1 MKEYELNVTNPRTR
15 IKNPVF
21 GEKSGLFSDRGETI
35 AYGYVHNIPFGKH
48 AFIAKNDITD
58 ALSKVYRTPVMMKVY
73 DTCGELTDIRTYKW
87 GDDPAEGK
95 PAKNTLI
102 WDATQIQN
110 ISAWNGLAPKVYSLD
125 KVIFE
130 GKTYPCQIVEELPIK
145 GNFWDGYGDEKYAL
159 HIYEQVKS
167 LGEKY
172 GFGVVEKEDVNNRD
186 AIGSK
191 LVDFQ
196 TFNFKEPY
204 EEFVRNSYIRDGK
217 YGKVYY
223 QNVPE
228 LGLSGGPRKSLER
241 IETLALDR
249 IDFKDKSVLDIGCA
263 GGFFCR
269 YALDQGAAYVR
280 GVDMMQPIEA
290 ARNLA
295 NHLGKFA
302 IDYEVVDLD
311 KGYDEEFDIVFFLS
325 LIFHVDV
332 PEAVKKAKVLV
343 FEDNSKGNRHKKELG
358 KPWTDWFSK
367 IEHVGVATD
376 HGDKSIYHLRK

>member
-21 GEKSGLFSDRGETI
+21 GLKEGLFTKKETLP
-35 AYGYVHNIPFGKH
+35 YGYVHNIPFGKH
-48 AFIAKNDITD
+48 AFIVKNDITD

-87 GDDPAEGK
+87 GDDPAEGM
-95 PAKNTLI
+95 PAKNTLL

-110 ISAWNGLAPKVYSLD
+110 IAAWNGLAPKVFSLD

-130 GKTYPCQIVEELPIK
+130 GKTYPVQIVEEVPTR
-145 GNFWDGYGDEKYAL
+145 GNWWDGYGDESDAQL
-159 HIYEQVKS
+159 IYDQIQS

-172 GFGVVEKEDVNNRD
+172 GFKVVSKEDVNKRD

-191 LVDFQ
+191 LIDFQ
-196 TFNFKEPY
+196 TFCFHEPY
-204 EEFVRNSYIRDGK
+204 DALVRKSYIQDGK

-223 QNVPE
+223 QDVPE
-228 LGLSGGPRKSLER
+228 LKLSGGPRKSVDR
-241 IETLALDR
+241 IKTLALDR

-269 YALDQGAAYVR
+269 HALDQGAGYVR
-280 GVDMMQPIEA
+280 GVDMLQPVEA

-302 IDYEVVDLD
+302 IDYEVADLS
-311 KGYDEEFDIVFFLS
+311 KGYDDEFDIVLFLS
-325 LIFHVDV
+325 LIFHVDI
-332 PEAVKKAKVLV
+332 PEAVKKAKVVV
-343 FEDNSKGNRHKKELG
+343 FEDNSKNNRHKKELG

-376 HGDKSIYHLRK
+376 HGNKSIYHLRK